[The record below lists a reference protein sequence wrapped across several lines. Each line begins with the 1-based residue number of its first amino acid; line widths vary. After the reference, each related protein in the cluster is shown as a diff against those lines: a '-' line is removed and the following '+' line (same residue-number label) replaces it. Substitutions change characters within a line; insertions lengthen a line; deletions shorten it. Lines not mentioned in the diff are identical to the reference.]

1 MDDYASNSLNDR
13 HSYRLGTKQSPSN
26 FIKNIENIKNDEIFV
41 VSDNYEKLLDGK
53 NYQSV
58 DMNNYDAK
66 NNLSSRDKMIENEK
80 LINYKKHFESNCET
94 VFTKLGN
101 IQNKNGNPEN
111 SLIHSRLF
119 SSAGSPNSSVELF
132 ENEKT
137 RDMKLNRN
145 ADCPD
150 FLPNIVKELKC
161 FQLSKIDEEIQIQDE
176 KYKENFLLK
185 SMNVLLNNLI
195 EIEKEKEKEKE
206 IEKEKGKISLKL
218 NENNLFLVN
227 GKFIENNKNLN
238 EENFLIPNFH
248 NFGIKKNNNRKDIV
262 NGNKNKINENNNNN
276 NSIFF
281 SRGERE
287 KDNKEKEKDNS
298 QFEKELD
305 EEKEKELTHVIN
317 KWSPF

>member
-1 MDDYASNSLNDR
+1 MDDYASNSLNER
-13 HSYRLGTKQSPSN
+13 HSYRLGTKQSSSN
-26 FIKNIENIKNDEIFV
+26 FIKNIENIKNDEIPV
-41 VSDNYEKLLDGK
+41 VSDDYEKLLVGK
-53 NYQSV
+53 NYHSV
-58 DMNNYDAK
+58 DMNNYDVR

-80 LINYKKHFESNCET
+80 LINYKKYFESNCET

-119 SSAGSPNSSVELF
+119 SSSGSPNSSVELF

-176 KYKENFLLK
+176 KQKENFLLK

-195 EIEKEKEKEKE
+195 DIEKEKEKEKE
-206 IEKEKGKISLKL
+206 IEKEKGKISLIL

-227 GKFIENNKNLN
+227 GKFIENNKNSN
-238 EENFLIPNFH
+238 EENFLNPDFH

-262 NGNKNKINENNNNN
+262 NGNKHKMNESNNNN

-287 KDNKEKEKDNS
+287 KDKEREEDNS